1 MIVLSPEGKAQS
13 SAARVA
19 GLPQF
24 TDLRGK
30 VIGLLDNSKPNAD
43 KLAER
48 FAELLIEKYGVAS
61 VITRRKLTAQQGAP
75 KKYLDE
81 LAAQADIV
89 LSGLGDWGSC
99 TSWSVHDSIEIQKR
113 GRFAVTLIT
122 HAFDAL
128 AKSEKEAF
136 GAPDHPVLVVQ
147 HPIGTVKLDEVKRRA
162 DAAFDKLVSILLAPE
177 AARAKVA

>member
-13 SAARVA
+13 SAAKVA

-30 VIGLLDNSKPNAD
+30 VVGLLDNSKPNAD

-48 FAELLIEKYGVAS
+48 FAELLIEKYGAAS

-75 KKYLDE
+75 KEYLDE

-89 LSGLGDWGSC
+89 LSGLGD
-99 TSWSVHDSIEIQKR
+99 
-113 GRFAVTLIT
+113 
-122 HAFDAL
+122 
-128 AKSEKEAF
+128 
-136 GAPDHPVLVVQ
+136 
-147 HPIGTVKLDEVKRRA
+147 
-162 DAAFDKLVSILLAPE
+162 
-177 AARAKVA
+177 